1 MLVMVFIIIIIIIFL
16 VIVFIIII
24 IMFDGNQEQSYSL
37 VETRYLKRIYNTP
50 RMCVSSDFGMN
61 QDTPRGKAKNVPI
74 LICR

>member
-1 MLVMVFIIIIIIIFL
+1 MLVMVFIIFIIIFL

-24 IMFDGNQEQSYSL
+24 TMFDGNQEQSYSL

-74 LICR
+74 LIYR